1 MVLFVSDI
9 FNGIEFRVYSIHPR
23 QVRKNNVKVTIDSTV
38 EAFMKHV
45 FRAVDRSCI
54 VIFTLHTRLSAGF
67 GFGISEITG
76 DANKKYNFTERIA
89 NDIHLVL
96 MECSVTRVTFLCMI
110 SIYK

>member
-23 QVRKNNVKVTIDSTV
+23 QVRKNNVKVTIDST

-45 FRAVDRSCI
+45 FRAADRSCI

-67 GFGISEITG
+67 GFGIFEITG
-76 DANKKYNFTERIA
+76 DANE
-89 NDIHLVL
+89 
-96 MECSVTRVTFLCMI
+96 
-110 SIYK
+110 